1 MTPNKNCYI
10 AMIVCHSSR
19 LVCAWPTKTT
29 SAAEFAK
36 GFVKYVL
43 AIHGVPQIM
52 ISDRGS
58 NFISDVWTEAALI
71 MGMKLKYSSPFL
83 PRSNGRSE
91 RQNKVITNILRCVCH
106 DNPRN
111 WDDMLPIVIF
121 NMNNTK
127 SRATGFSPHE
137 IIYGKNLRQIT
148 DMSPPSYKPLHQLAI
163 DVQYAQKQAMA
174 AINQNNLAMLRNHD
188 HAPPVTTSPLK
199 EGDICFWRRH
209 ALDDPH
215 SNKKLQAINR
225 GPYRVIRRTPHQVYL
240 HDIAHNKP
248 LKNPVSI
255 SHIIRPSHFHGN

>member
-1 MTPNKNCYI
+1 
-10 AMIVCHSSR
+10 MIVCHSSR

-188 HAPPVTTSPLK
+188 HASPVTTSPLK